1 MSINQGAR
9 VWPAC
14 PLIQLLSHTLHCHR
28 TPLPS
33 SLHLKSHHPHRHHQV
48 VKWLFE
54 NRQEGC
60 TPAAAEGAA
69 GQGHDE
75 IVQYLKGHKRGRSVD
90 YKDLGEVLAQ
100 GKS

>member
-1 MSINQGAR
+1 MPLF
-9 VWPAC
+9 PAD
-14 PLIQLLSHTLHCHR
+14 LG
-28 TPLPS
+28 
-33 SLHLKSHHPHRHHQV
+33 HPYPTVHGVVHWRQV

-75 IVQYLKGHKRGRSVD
+75 IVKYLRRHKRGRSVD
-90 YKDLGEVLAQ
+90 YNDLGKAIVQA
-100 GKS
+100 

>member
-1 MSINQGAR
+1 M
-9 VWPAC
+9 
-14 PLIQLLSHTLHCHR
+14 
-28 TPLPS
+28 TPPN
-33 SLHLKSHHPHRHHQV
+33 RHQV

-100 GKS
+100 GKA

>member
-1 MSINQGAR
+1 ML
-9 VWPAC
+9 
-14 PLIQLLSHTLHCHR
+14 PLPPPLH
-28 TPLPS
+28 PS
-33 SLHLKSHHPHRHHQV
+33 SLLCLTSPTLSPTHDHDGDDDQV

-100 GKS
+100 GKA